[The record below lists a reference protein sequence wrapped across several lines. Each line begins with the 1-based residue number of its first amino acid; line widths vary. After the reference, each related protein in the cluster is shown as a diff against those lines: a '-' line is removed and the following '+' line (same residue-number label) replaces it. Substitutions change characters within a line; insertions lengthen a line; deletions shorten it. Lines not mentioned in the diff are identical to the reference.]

1 MTTSTSNY
9 YCFDPDSG
17 GPGSAAEP
25 EHPKKPLLWNSHI
38 LYLKRTFTF
47 IKVEWKGSNSMK
59 NLVSHGTHIKYI
71 AWKRKMWNIPS

>member
-9 YCFDPDSG
+9 DCCDPDSG

-38 LYLKRTFTF
+38 LY
-47 IKVEWKGSNSMK
+47 
-59 NLVSHGTHIKYI
+59 
-71 AWKRKMWNIPS
+71 